1 MPSLYQVYYKHLY
14 FFRYFRS
21 WYILTILIVKDILQ
35 LEKQYL
41 IIEREKLKE
50 N

>member
-1 MPSLYQVYYKHLY
+1 MPSLYQVYYKYLY
-14 FFRYFRS
+14 YFRYFRS
-21 WYILTILIVKDILQ
+21 WYILTILLVKDILQ